1 MSRKKRKHR
10 HDLLTED
17 VICRICRG
25 DSCALGILIA
35 QKMNYVRT
43 VIRNTATR
51 FDLEPD
57 DSTVD
62 DLAQIVWVKFI
73 TTRLPLLKDFK

>member
-1 MSRKKRKHR
+1 MSRKKRKYE
-10 HDLLTED
+10 HDLLSED
-17 VICRICRG
+17 VIIRICRG
-25 DSCALGILIA
+25 DSSALGILVA
-35 QKMNYVRT
+35 KKMNYVRT
-43 VIRNTATR
+43 VIRNTAIR

-73 TTRLPLLKDFK
+73 TTRLPLLRDFK